1 MKINILGFFQDIF
14 NFVKAGSVLGIDI
27 GTTSIKVVEISKK
40 GKQFKLE
47 NYGILETKK
56 YLEHSNQ
63 AIQTSS
69 LKIVEE
75 ETTELLKIIL
85 NEVELKSKTVLAS
98 IPAFSAFITPIDM
111 PLLSLEE
118 TAKSVVFQAKQY
130 VPLPVKEV
138 SIDWFKTEEFENP
151 RGGRFQRILLIGIP
165 NEIIKKYKKVF
176 RAANL
181 RLVTLEIESL
191 SLVRALGK
199 LDAVT
204 MVVDI
209 GAESTN
215 MIVTEKGVLK
225 YSSQTDYGGIHL
237 TKSLSKSLGVSASR
251 AEELK
256 RRRGLL
262 GSGGESELSTLIIP
276 FLDVII
282 QEARYARGSYER
294 RYSKK
299 VEKLIL
305 VGGGANLLGIEKYF
319 GNEIGLTVTAP
330 LTFANFKYNPEIE
343 PAIRDLT
350 RQLSIAIGLAK
361 RYFQ

>member
-40 GKQFKLE
+40 GKQFRLE
-47 NYGILETKK
+47 NYSILETKK

-75 ETTELLKIIL
+75 ETTKLLKIIL
-85 NEVELKSKTVLAS
+85 NEVKPKSRTVLAS
-98 IPAFSAFITPIDM
+98 IPAFSVFITPIDM

-118 TAKSVVFQAKQY
+118 TTKSVVFQAKQY
-130 VPLPVKEV
+130 VPLPVNEV

-151 RGGRFQRILLIGIP
+151 RGGRLQRIFLIGIP
-165 NEIIKKYKKVF
+165 NEIIKKYKKIF
-176 RAANL
+176 KAAEL
-181 RLVTLEIESL
+181 RLATLEIESL

-225 YSSQTDYGGIHL
+225 HSSQTDYGGIHL
-237 TKSLSKSLGVSASR
+237 TKSLSKSLGVSALR

-282 QEARYARGSYER
+282 QEARFARGSYER

-330 LTFANFKYNPEIE
+330 LTFANFEYNPEIE
-343 PAIRDLT
+343 PAIRGLT
-350 RQLSIAIGLAK
+350 RQLSIAVGLAK
-361 RYFQ
+361 RHFQ

>member
-1 MKINILGFFQDIF
+1 MKVNILGFFQDIF

-40 GKQFKLE
+40 GEQFRLE
-47 NYGILETKK
+47 NYSILETKK

-75 ETTELLKIIL
+75 EATELLKIIL
-85 NEVELKSKTVLAS
+85 NEVKPKARTALAS
-98 IPAFSAFITPIDM
+98 IPVFSAFITPIDM

-118 TAKSVVFQAKQY
+118 TTKSVVFQAKQY
-130 VPLPVKEV
+130 VPLPVDEV

-151 RGGRFQRILLIGIP
+151 RGGRLQRIFLIGIP
-165 NEIIKKYKKVF
+165 NEVIKKYKKIF
-176 RAANL
+176 KAAEL
-181 RLVTLEIESL
+181 KLVTLEIESL

-215 MIVTEKGVLK
+215 MIVTEKGALK
-225 YSSQTDYGGIHL
+225 HSSQADYGGIHL

-282 QEARYARGSYER
+282 QEARYAQGSYER

-319 GNEIGLTVTAP
+319 GGEMGLTVSTP
-330 LTFANFKYNPEIE
+330 LTFANFEYNSEIE
-343 PAIRDLT
+343 PVVKDLT
-350 RQLSIAIGLAK
+350 RQLSVAVGLAK
-361 RYFQ
+361 RYFK